1 MRRET
6 VTLPELHINQEKVKS
21 ESQRFNVLDCGRRW
35 GKTVFAVNL
44 ISETAIAGYPSG
56 YFAPT
61 YKLLEG
67 TFKET
72 IKALDPIV
80 SRKHDN
86 QFIELITGGVIEFW
100 SLDNPNAGRSRKY
113 KRVAVDEAAFVK
125 ELWDAWNN

>member
-1 MRRET
+1 MKKEI
-6 VTLPELHINQEKVKS
+6 VLPKLHINQKKVLK

-44 ISETAIAGYPSG
+44 ISETAIQGYPAG

-72 IKALDPIV
+72 IKALEPIV

-86 QFIELITGGVIEFW
+86 HFIKIYHVLNSGE
-100 SLDNPNAGRSRKY
+100 Y
-113 KRVAVDEAAFVK
+113 
-125 ELWDAWNN
+125 